1 MSAFIKKI
9 FSPLVMLNC
18 LGMILVVVLFFFG
31 TLAFIDF
38 YTLHGEE
45 VEVPKITG
53 VSEQI
58 AYSKL
63 KALGLKAEV
72 RDTGYVHKAAPFE
85 VLEQSI
91 KPGTKIKPG
100 RTIYLTINS
109 NGSKRIELPDL
120 ADNCSRREAE
130 DKLKTLGFKLGATE
144 FIIGDPDWV
153 YEVKVNGKTVKAGT
167 RISVDLPITLVVGK
181 GGLEDEYNG
190 NDSLDYI
197 FNAPFETDE
206 PLEGEGTD
214 APQDHAQPEEDYF
227 GEE

>member
-45 VEVPKITG
+45 VEVPRLTG

-206 PLEGEGTD
+206 PLEGEVTD

-227 GEE
+227 GEQ

>member
-18 LGMILVVVLFFFG
+18 LGMVLVVVLFFFG

-45 VEVPKITG
+45 VEVPKLTG

-197 FNAPFETDE
+197 FNTPFETDE
-206 PLEGEGTD
+206 PLEGEVTD

>member
-45 VEVPKITG
+45 VEVPKLTG

-100 RTIYLTINS
+100 RTIYLSINS

-206 PLEGEGTD
+206 PLEGEVTD

>member
-72 RDTGYVHKAAPFE
+72 RDTGYVHKTAPFE

-206 PLEGEGTD
+206 PLEGEVTD
-214 APQDHAQPEEDYF
+214 APQDNAQPEEDYF

>member
-31 TLAFIDF
+31 ALAFIDF

-45 VEVPKITG
+45 VEVPRLTG

-206 PLEGEGTD
+206 PLEGEVTD

>member
-31 TLAFIDF
+31 ALAFIDF

-91 KPGTKIKPG
+91 KPGTKIKAG

-206 PLEGEGTD
+206 PLEGEVTD

>member
-1 MSAFIKKI
+1 MSAFIKKF

-18 LGMILVVVLFFFG
+18 LGLVLVVVLFFFG

-45 VEVPKITG
+45 VEVPKLTG

-130 DKLKTLGFKLGATE
+130 DKLGATE

-167 RISVDLPITLVVGK
+167 RISVDLPITLVGGK

-206 PLEGEGTD
+206 PLEGEVTD

>member
-18 LGMILVVVLFFFG
+18 LGMVLVVILFFFG

-45 VEVPKITG
+45 VEVPKLTG

-206 PLEGEGTD
+206 PLEGEVTD

-227 GEE
+227 GEQ

>member
-1 MSAFIKKI
+1 MA
-9 FSPLVMLNC
+9 
-18 LGMILVVVLFFFG
+18 
-31 TLAFIDF
+31 
-38 YTLHGEE
+38 
-45 VEVPKITG
+45 VPKITG

-153 YEVKVNGKTVKAGT
+153 YEVKVNGKTVKAGL
-167 RISVDLPITLVVGK
+167 SVFCGRR
-181 GGLEDEYNG
+181 
-190 NDSLDYI
+190 
-197 FNAPFETDE
+197 
-206 PLEGEGTD
+206 D
-214 APQDHAQPEEDYF
+214 AFCGRFRSSGRKEKCENKR
-227 GEE
+227 

>member
-45 VEVPKITG
+45 VEVPKLTG

-206 PLEGEGTD
+206 PLEGEVTD
-214 APQDHAQPEEDYF
+214 APQDHAQPEVDYF

>member
-31 TLAFIDF
+31 TLAFTDF
-38 YTLHGEE
+38 YTLHGED
-45 VEVPKITG
+45 VEVPKLTG

-206 PLEGEGTD
+206 PLEGEVTD

>member
-45 VEVPKITG
+45 VEVPKLTG

-181 GGLEDEYNG
+181 GGLEDDYNG

-206 PLEGEGTD
+206 TLEGEVTD

-227 GEE
+227 GEQ

>member
-31 TLAFIDF
+31 ALAFIDF

-45 VEVPKITG
+45 VEVPKLTG

-206 PLEGEGTD
+206 PLEGEVTD
-214 APQDHAQPEEDYF
+214 APQDNAQPEEHYF

>member
-18 LGMILVVVLFFFG
+18 LGMVLVVVLFFFG
-31 TLAFIDF
+31 ALAFIDF

-206 PLEGEGTD
+206 PLEGEVTD

-227 GEE
+227 GEQ

>member
-31 TLAFIDF
+31 ALAFIDF

-45 VEVPKITG
+45 VEVPKLTG

-206 PLEGEGTD
+206 PLEGEVTD
-214 APQDHAQPEEDYF
+214 APQDNAQPEEDYF
-227 GEE
+227 GEQ

>member
-18 LGMILVVVLFFFG
+18 LGMILVVLLFFFG

-206 PLEGEGTD
+206 PLEGEVTD

>member
-31 TLAFIDF
+31 ALAFIDF

-63 KALGLKAEV
+63 KALGLNAEV

-206 PLEGEGTD
+206 PLEGEVTD

>member
-18 LGMILVVVLFFFG
+18 LGMVLVVVLFFFG
-31 TLAFIDF
+31 ALAFIDF

-45 VEVPKITG
+45 VEVPKLTG

-206 PLEGEGTD
+206 PLEGEVTD
-214 APQDHAQPEEDYF
+214 APQDNAQPEEDYF
-227 GEE
+227 GEQ

>member
-18 LGMILVVVLFFFG
+18 LGMVLVVVLFFFG

-38 YTLHGEE
+38 YTHHGEE
-45 VEVPKITG
+45 EEVPKITG

-206 PLEGEGTD
+206 PLEGEVTD
-214 APQDHAQPEEDYF
+214 APQDNAQPEEDYF
-227 GEE
+227 GEQ

>member
-18 LGMILVVVLFFFG
+18 LGMVLVVVLFFFG

-45 VEVPKITG
+45 VEVPKLTG

-206 PLEGEGTD
+206 PLEGEVTD

-227 GEE
+227 GEQ

>member
-18 LGMILVVVLFFFG
+18 VGMVLVVVLFFFG
-31 TLAFIDF
+31 ALAFIDF

-45 VEVPKITG
+45 VEVPKLTG

-85 VLEQSI
+85 VLEQAI

-206 PLEGEGTD
+206 PLEGEVTD
-214 APQDHAQPEEDYF
+214 APQDNAQPEEDYF

>member
-1 MSAFIKKI
+1 MSAFIKKT

-18 LGMILVVVLFFFG
+18 LGMVLVVVLFFFG

-45 VEVPKITG
+45 VEVPKLTG

-206 PLEGEGTD
+206 PLEGEVTD

>member
-72 RDTGYVHKAAPFE
+72 RDTGHAHKAAPFE

-206 PLEGEGTD
+206 PLEGEVTD

>member
-31 TLAFIDF
+31 ALAFIDF

-197 FNAPFETDE
+197 FNTPFETDE
-206 PLEGEGTD
+206 PLEGEVTD

>member
-45 VEVPKITG
+45 VEVPKLTG

-167 RISVDLPITLVVGK
+167 RISVDLPITLVVGR

-206 PLEGEGTD
+206 PLEGEVTD

>member
-1 MSAFIKKI
+1 MSAVIKKI

-18 LGMILVVVLFFFG
+18 LGMVLVVVLFFFG
-31 TLAFIDF
+31 ALAFIDF

-206 PLEGEGTD
+206 PLEGEVTD

>member
-1 MSAFIKKI
+1 MSAVIKKI

-18 LGMILVVVLFFFG
+18 LGMVLVVVLFFFG

-45 VEVPKITG
+45 VEVPKLTG

-206 PLEGEGTD
+206 PLEGEVTD

>member
-18 LGMILVVVLFFFG
+18 LGMVLVVVLFFFG

-45 VEVPKITG
+45 VEVPKLTG

-206 PLEGEGTD
+206 LLEGEVTD

>member
-18 LGMILVVVLFFFG
+18 LGMVLVVVLFFFG

-45 VEVPKITG
+45 VEVPKLTG

-206 PLEGEGTD
+206 PLEGEVTD
-214 APQDHAQPEEDYF
+214 APQDNAQPEEDYF

>member
-31 TLAFIDF
+31 ALAFIDF

-91 KPGTKIKPG
+91 KPGTKIIPG

-206 PLEGEGTD
+206 PLEGEVTD

>member
-18 LGMILVVVLFFFG
+18 LGMVLVVILFFFG

-45 VEVPKITG
+45 VEVPRLTG

-206 PLEGEGTD
+206 PLEGEVTD

-227 GEE
+227 GEQ

>member
-18 LGMILVVVLFFFG
+18 LGMIHVVVLFFFG

-45 VEVPKITG
+45 VEVPKLTG

-206 PLEGEGTD
+206 PLEGEVTD

>member
-1 MSAFIKKI
+1 MSAVIKKI

-45 VEVPKITG
+45 VEVPKLTG

-206 PLEGEGTD
+206 PLEGEVTD

>member
-45 VEVPKITG
+45 VEVPKLTG

-197 FNAPFETDE
+197 FNTPFETDE
-206 PLEGEGTD
+206 PLEGEVTD

>member
-31 TLAFIDF
+31 ALAFIDF

-206 PLEGEGTD
+206 PLEGEVTD
-214 APQDHAQPEEDYF
+214 APQDNAQSKEDYF

>member
-45 VEVPKITG
+45 VEVPKLTG

-206 PLEGEGTD
+206 PLEGEVTD
-214 APQDHAQPEEDYF
+214 APQDNAQPEEDYF
-227 GEE
+227 GAE

>member
-18 LGMILVVVLFFFG
+18 LGMVLVVVLFFFG

-45 VEVPKITG
+45 VEVPKLTG

-206 PLEGEGTD
+206 PLEGEVTD
-214 APQDHAQPEEDYF
+214 APQDNAQSKEDYF

>member
-1 MSAFIKKI
+1 MSAVIKKI

-18 LGMILVVVLFFFG
+18 LGMVLVVVLFFFG
-31 TLAFIDF
+31 ALAFIDF

-45 VEVPKITG
+45 VEVPKLTG

-206 PLEGEGTD
+206 PLEGEVTD

>member
-45 VEVPKITG
+45 VEVPKLTG

-167 RISVDLPITLVVGK
+167 RISVDLPISLVVGK

-206 PLEGEGTD
+206 PLEGEVTD

>member
-45 VEVPKITG
+45 VEVPKLTG

-91 KPGTKIKPG
+91 KPATKIKPG

-206 PLEGEGTD
+206 PLEGEVTD

-227 GEE
+227 GEQ